1 MKSSTLR
8 TFIAV
13 HTWVGL
19 VAGFG
24 LFIAF
29 YAGSITLFHS
39 ELHAW
44 QTPVPQVAPSAAQLQ
59 PQALVDAVRAAHPEA
74 GKTFYLSLPSAYEP
88 ELVLTAGERHFRLD
102 AAGKLEE
109 FEERSHLMDFIYRLH
124 YSAGLPDRF
133 GLYTMGAV
141 CVLYGLALVS
151 GVIIYAPTFF
161 KDLFALRIGKNL
173 KRMWQDAHNAIGI
186 LSLPFHIMYAWSSAI
201 LGLGLIL
208 LAPFQYL
215 VFDGKL
221 LNLVA
226 ADINAA
232 APPTA
237 AGVAAPLLPVAQ
249 VVTAAE
255 RAAPGMEVKR
265 LFYMEAGD
273 ANAQVE
279 VIGDAR
285 RDTVS
290 NIAVVVLNAST
301 GQVRRVLVPENFS
314 PGTRFLRSLQAL
326 HFGNFGHAA
335 VQWMYFILG
344 VAGAFLFY
352 SGNLLWIEARRKRLS
367 LVQPR
372 SGRLMAQATLGVCLG
387 CVAGISAMF
396 VINKLAPAAPG
407 QLPLWESRGYYA
419 VFWLAVVWAFARP
432 PARAAYELLALC
444 AALTV
449 AIPLSHWIGTGVNP
463 LLALMNGDG
472 VTVGVAVVAL
482 LAAALYWKM
491 ARAVLRRG
499 LHGDPY
505 SVWSLRAPSAKQ
517 DVARQA
523 A

>member
-8 TFIAV
+8 TFVAV

-19 VAGFG
+19 VAGFC

-29 YAGSITLFHS
+29 YAGAVTLFHS

-44 QTPVPQVAPSAAQLQ
+44 QTPLPRSTPATAPAR
-59 PQALVDAVRAAHPEA
+59 PQALVDAVLAAHPEA
-74 GKTFYLSLPSAYEP
+74 AKMFALRMPTAYEP
-88 ELVLTAGERHFRLD
+88 ELTLTVGERHFRLD

-109 FEERSHLMDFIYRLH
+109 FEEHSHLMDFIYRLH
-124 YSAGLPDRF
+124 YSAGLPDQF
-133 GLYTMGAV
+133 GLYTLGVV

-151 GVIIYAPTFF
+151 GVVIYAPGFF

-173 KRMWQDAHNAIGI
+173 KRMWRDAHNAIGI

-201 LGLGLIL
+201 LALGLIL
-208 LAPFQYL
+208 LAPFQYM

-221 LNLVA
+221 LNLVG

-232 APPTA
+232 APPKA

-249 VVTAAE
+249 VIATIG
-255 RAAPGMEVKR
+255 RAAPEMEVKHI
-265 LFYMEAGD
+265 FYREAGD
-273 ANAQVE
+273 ANAQVQAY
-279 VIGDAR
+279 GDAR
-285 RDTVS
+285 RGTVS
-290 NIAVVVLNAST
+290 GNAAVVLNASS
-301 GQVRRVLVPENFS
+301 GQVLRVITPESYS

-335 VQWMYFILG
+335 VQWMYFVLG
-344 VAGAFLFY
+344 IAGAFLFY
-352 SGNLLWIEARRKRLS
+352 SGNLLWIESRRKRLN

-387 CVAGISAMF
+387 CVAGVSAMF
-396 VINKLAPAAPG
+396 VLNKLAPAAPG
-407 QLPLWESRGYYA
+407 HLPLWEERGYYV
-419 VFWLAVVWAFARP
+419 VFWLAVAWAFARP
-432 PARAAYELLALC
+432 PARAAHELLTLC

-449 AIPLSHWIGTGVNP
+449 AIPCAHWIATGVNP
-463 LLALMNGDG
+463 LLALMHGDG
-472 VTVGVAVVAL
+472 VTVGVALVSL

-499 LHGDPY
+499 LHGDPH
-505 SVWSLRAPSAKQ
+505 SVWALRAAAAGQ
-517 DVARQA
+517 DQVRQA

>member
-8 TFIAV
+8 TFISV

-19 VAGFG
+19 VAGFA

-29 YAGSITLFHS
+29 YAGAITLFHS

-44 QTPVPQVAPSAAQLQ
+44 QAPVAQSAPAAAR
-59 PQALVDAVRAAHPEA
+59 PQALIDAVLAAHPEA
-74 GKTFYLSLPSAYEP
+74 GKMFYVNLPSSYEP

-109 FEERSHLMDFIYRLH
+109 VEERSHLMDFIYRLH
-124 YSAGLPDRF
+124 YTAGLPQQF
-133 GLYTMGAV
+133 GLYTLGVV

-151 GVIIYAPTFF
+151 GVIIYAPSFI
-161 KDLFALRIGKNL
+161 KDLFALRVGKNL

-201 LGLGLIL
+201 LALGLIL

-221 LNLVA
+221 LNLVG

-232 APPTA
+232 APPKP
-237 AGVAAPLLPVAQ
+237 AGVAAPLLPIPRLMA
-249 VVTAAE
+249 VVE

-265 LFYMEAGD
+265 LLYREAGD
-273 ANAQVE
+273 ANAQVQA
-279 VIGDAR
+279 IGDISQN
-285 RDTVS
+285 TV
-290 NIAVVVLNAST
+290 AHTAAVVLNAST
-301 GQVRRVLVPENFS
+301 GRLLRAVTPENFS
-314 PGTRFLRSLQAL
+314 PGTRFLRSLQTL

-344 VAGAFLFY
+344 LAGAFLFY
-352 SGNLLWIEARRKRLS
+352 SGNLLWIESRRKRLT

-387 CVAGISAMF
+387 CVAGVSAMF
-396 VINKLAPAAPG
+396 VMNKLAPAAPG

-419 VFWLAVVWAFARP
+419 VFWLVVVWAFARP
-432 PARAAYELLALC
+432 PARAAHELLTAC
-444 AALTV
+444 AALTA

-463 LLALMNGDG
+463 LLALMRGDG

-482 LAAALYWKM
+482 LAATLYWKM

-499 LHGDPY
+499 LHGDPH
-505 SVWSLRAPSAKQ
+505 SVWSLRAPPASQ
-517 DVARQA
+517 DIARQA

>member
-19 VAGFG
+19 AAGFC

-29 YAGSITLFHS
+29 YAGAVTMFHA

-44 QTPVPQVAPSAAQLQ
+44 QTPIAPTGTATAGPPQTQ
-59 PQALVDAVRAAHPEA
+59 PQTQALIDAVLAAHPDVA
-74 GKTFYLSLPSAYEP
+74 KAFAVSLPSEHEP
-88 ELVLTAGERHFRLD
+88 QLVLTAGERRFRFD
-102 AAGKLEE
+102 AAGKVEE
-109 FEERSHLMDFIYRLH
+109 FEESSHLLDFIYKLH
-124 YSAGLPDRF
+124 YTAGLPTSW
-133 GLYTMGAV
+133 GLYTLGAV

-151 GVIIYAPTFF
+151 GVVIYAPTFF

-186 LSLPFHIMYAWSSAI
+186 LSLPFHIMYAWSSAV
-201 LGLGLIL
+201 LALGLIL

-221 LNLVA
+221 LALVG

-232 APPTA
+232 APPKA
-237 AGVAAPLLPVAQ
+237 AGVSAPLLPVAR
-249 VVTAAE
+249 VLAGAA
-255 RAAPGMEVKR
+255 RAAPEMEVNR
-265 LFYMEAGD
+265 LVYRAAGA
-273 ANAQVE
+273 ANAQVQ
-279 VIGDAR
+279 VFGRAR
-285 RDTVS
+285 GDTVS
-290 NIAVVVLNAST
+290 HNAVVVLNASS
-301 GQVRRVLVPENFS
+301 GDVLRVVTPQNYS

-344 VAGAFLFY
+344 LAGAFLFY

-367 LVQPR
+367 VAQPR

-387 CVAGISAMF
+387 CVAGVSAMF

-432 PARAAYELLALC
+432 PARAAHELLTLC
-444 AALTV
+444 AVLTA
-449 AIPLSHWIGTGVNP
+449 AIPLAHWVGAGVSP
-463 LLALMNGDG
+463 AQALMGGDG
-472 VTVGVAVVAL
+472 VTVGVAIVAL
-482 LAAALYWKM
+482 LAAALFRKM
-491 ARAVLRRG
+491 ARAVLDRG
-499 LHGDPY
+499 RHGDPH
-505 SVWSLRAPSAKQ
+505 SVWALAPS
-517 DVARQA
+517 
-523 A
+523 